1 MPAERVSM
9 RRIREILRGK
19 YEDGATERA
28 IARTIGVARSTVAL
42 TLERVTAVQ
51 LGWPLPAGLSDA
63 VLEAMLYAG
72 AGRPQG
78 SRGKAE
84 PDWTHVPPRC
94 NMRPGLIHRPGDRY
108 GRGATLI
115 TSQIPVDRWHDL
127 IGEPTLAERHP
138 RQDHSQ
144 CPSPPAQGRQFA
156 TMRRLQF
163 FHPRRHVERPDGR
176 EREPASFAPGE
187 KPAAGPRIGPAC
199 VIVVDVGGEELD
211 VAPAGLVA
219 AGIGNEGR
227 HYIGVGRR
235 RGRERGGW
243 DDGGELVVGGCH
255 DPFPTTI
262 LDSDKGRCTKPLRG
276 SSLI

>member
-115 TSQIPVDRWHDL
+115 TSQIPVNRWHDL
-127 IGEPTLAERHP
+127 IGEPTLADAILDRIIHNA
-138 RQDHSQ
+138 H
-144 CPSPPAQGRQFA
+144 
-156 TMRRLQF
+156 RLQ
-163 FHPRRHVERPDGR
+163 
-176 EREPASFAPGE
+176 
-187 KPAAGPRIGPAC
+187 
-199 VIVVDVGGEELD
+199 
-211 VAPAGLVA
+211 
-219 AGIGNEGR
+219 
-227 HYIGVGRR
+227 
-235 RGRERGGW
+235 
-243 DDGGELVVGGCH
+243 
-255 DPFPTTI
+255 
-262 LDSDKGRCTKPLRG
+262 LRG
-276 SSLI
+276 DSLRPCVACSSFTHAATSNGRMVVSESPRVSHQAKNRLQARA